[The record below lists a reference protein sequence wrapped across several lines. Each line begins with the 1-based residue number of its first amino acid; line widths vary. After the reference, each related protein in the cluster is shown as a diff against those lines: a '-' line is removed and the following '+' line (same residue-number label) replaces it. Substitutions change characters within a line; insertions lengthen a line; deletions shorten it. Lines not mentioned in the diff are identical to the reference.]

1 MAVRACTLP
10 TPLGPVT
17 AAADD
22 GGLTGLWFIG
32 QKYYPA
38 HAAAWPEDPDHP
50 VFRALAAWL
59 EAYFAGRDPGPLPPL
74 APKGTPFQLSVWERL
89 LAIPRGQVTTYGR
102 IARRLAAD
110 MGRATLSA
118 QAVGGAV
125 GHNPISILIPCHRVV
140 GGGGRLTGYAGGLE
154 KKEALLRLEGADLAL
169 ESITL
174 PGM

>member
-1 MAVRACTLP
+1 MTIHTCTLP

-22 GGLTGLWFIG
+22 EGLTGLWFIG

-38 HAAAWPEDPDHP
+38 NAATWVEDPEQPIFH
-50 VFRALAAWL
+50 ALAAWL
-59 EAYFAGRDPGPLPPL
+59 EAYFAGREPGPHPPL
-74 APKGTPFQLSVWERL
+74 APKGTPFQLSVWARL
-89 LAIPRGQVTTYGR
+89 LAIPRGEVTTYGR

-110 MGRATLSA
+110 TGRATLSA

-140 GGGGRLTGYAGGLE
+140 GGDGRLTGYAGGLD
-154 KKEALLRLEGADLAL
+154 KKEALLRLEGAGLAL
-169 ESITL
+169 EK
-174 PGM
+174 

>member
-1 MAVRACTLP
+1 MTTRTCTLS

-17 AAADD
+17 AAANDD
-22 GGLTGLWFIG
+22 GLTGLWFVG

-38 HAAAWPEDPDHP
+38 DTGTWAEDPNHP
-50 VFRALAAWL
+50 AFHALRDWL

-74 APKGTPFQLSVWERL
+74 APRGTTFQLAVWERL

-110 MGRATLSA
+110 LGRPSMSA

-125 GHNPISILIPCHRVV
+125 GHNPVSILIPCHRVV
-140 GGGGRLTGYAGGLE
+140 GGDGRLTGYAGGLD
-154 KKEALLRLEGADLAL
+154 KKEALLRLEGVDPLFK
-169 ESITL
+169 EVCD
-174 PGM
+174 